1 MIVFSILYGW
11 FFFPSETYLLQE
23 LRQRRNRLHPSL
35 RPSHPVLRQVITVQL
50 LRRVRRL
57 PMLAAI
63 LACDHVR
70 SGKKDVQVRWREMGL
85 DVSTR
90 HGVLNLRPGGAGLVA
105 VLRGEGE

>member
-1 MIVFSILYGW
+1 MFSTLYGW
-11 FFFPSETYLLQE
+11 SFFPSETYLLQE

-35 RPSHPVLRQVITVQL
+35 RPSHPVLPQVITVQL

-57 PMLAAI
+57 SMLAAV
-63 LACDHVR
+63 LAGDYVR

-105 VLRGEGE
+105 VFSDEGE